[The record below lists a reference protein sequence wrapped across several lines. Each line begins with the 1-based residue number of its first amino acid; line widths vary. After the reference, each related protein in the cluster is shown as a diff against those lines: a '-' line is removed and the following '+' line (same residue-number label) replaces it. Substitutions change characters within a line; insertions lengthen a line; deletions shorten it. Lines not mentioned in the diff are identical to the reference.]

1 MEYRDSSVSGKKW
14 SHSGYILKVELPR
27 FANILEV
34 KCQGLR
40 KGFGL
45 NTLEEW
51 ELTVFERGKTV
62 VAGLVLFLVERG
74 RGGDKKSV
82 ASDISR
88 VPLHIIVERGAK

>member
-1 MEYRDSSVSGKKW
+1 MEYRESSVSGKKW

-40 KGFGL
+40 KGFGQ

-62 VAGLVLFLVERG
+62 VAGFVLFLVERG

>member
-1 MEYRDSSVSGKKW
+1 M
-14 SHSGYILKVELPR
+14 
-27 FANILEV
+27 
-34 KCQGLR
+34 
-40 KGFGL
+40 
-45 NTLEEW
+45 

-62 VAGLVLFLVERG
+62 VAGFVLFLVERG